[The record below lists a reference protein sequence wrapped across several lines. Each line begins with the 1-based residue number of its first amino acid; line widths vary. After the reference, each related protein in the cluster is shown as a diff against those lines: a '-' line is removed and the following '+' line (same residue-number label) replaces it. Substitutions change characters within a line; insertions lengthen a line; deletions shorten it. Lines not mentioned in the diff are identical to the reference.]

1 VEKAYMRFVNWVD
14 ARISGKLAQFG
25 GSLQTKIFG
34 K

>member
-1 VEKAYMRFVNWVD
+1 VNWVD
-14 ARISGKLAQFG
+14 AKLSGKLAQFG